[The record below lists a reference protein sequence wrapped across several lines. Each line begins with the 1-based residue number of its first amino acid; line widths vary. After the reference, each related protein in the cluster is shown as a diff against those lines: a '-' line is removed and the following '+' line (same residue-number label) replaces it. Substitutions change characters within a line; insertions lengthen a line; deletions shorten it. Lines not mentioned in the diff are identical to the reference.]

1 MKEQHIL
8 YANRKSSFPFSL
20 YAEERL
26 LSDISA
32 ASSFLLC
39 NEKANINTSW
49 KYLLFFK
56 GIKVFLCFNS
66 NQKCLRISS
75 EHKSIINETERR

>member
-1 MKEQHIL
+1 MKEEHIL

-20 YAEERL
+20 HTEERL

-32 ASSFLLC
+32 VSSFLLC
-39 NEKANINTSW
+39 NKNGNINISW

-56 GIKVFLCFNS
+56 GIKAFLGFKS
-66 NQKCLRISS
+66 NQNCLQISS
-75 EHKSIINETERR
+75 EQQENHQ